1 MSRSVLLQ
9 LSRDSIEEVLQT
21 QQIINKLDL
30 LKTYPLL
37 NEKVPTT
44 VKIYL
49 DNELRGFYKSSENLS
64 LFDSVNIGAKK
75 AAFED
80 KNFTPLSV
88 SEYLRCEIELILDT
102 TEGLISERDVALLIS

>member
-1 MSRSVLLQ
+1 VSRSVLLQ

-21 QQIINKLDL
+21 QQTIDKAHL
-30 LKTYPLL
+30 LKAHPLL
-37 NEKVPTT
+37 NNSVPTT
-44 VKIYL
+44 INLYL
-49 DNELRGFYKSSENLS
+49 ENKLRGFYKNSGNLS

-80 KNFTPLSV
+80 KNFKPLSV

-102 TEGLISERDVALLIS
+102 TEGLISERDVALVSY